1 VIQKLEPIPSLAS
14 IREIIFTSPSTVE
27 GFFDIFKGEPLEN
40 KKLNC
45 IGPVTEN
52 ALAKILSYSNRSK

>member
-1 VIQKLEPIPSLAS
+1 
-14 IREIIFTSPSTVE
+14 VE